1 MKGKLLQV
9 YKGVYDQSTEVAIK
23 HLKYETQ
30 KDMDEALFEVA
41 ILKKQLHPN
50 ILQFLGASIGVGPSS
65 FSVIQCIV
73 RLKVKRLLVS
83 SVMNCFFWHFA
94 VIKGMLWL

>member
-1 MKGKLLQV
+1 MQV

-50 ILQFLGASIGVGPSS
+50 VLQFLGASIGV
-65 FSVIQCIV
+65 
-73 RLKVKRLLVS
+73 
-83 SVMNCFFWHFA
+83 CF
-94 VIKGMLWL
+94 

>member
-1 MKGKLLQV
+1 M

-30 KDMDEALFEVA
+30 KDMDEALYEVA

-50 ILQFLGASIGVGPSS
+50 VLQFLGASIGVCCIYTMVTAKTRLSHPTPLSCATV
-65 FSVIQCIV
+65 FVVCSV
-73 RLKVKRLLVS
+73 RPGEL
-83 SVMNCFFWHFA
+83 
-94 VIKGMLWL
+94 